1 NLSFTASKSN
11 TDPSIYTA
19 TITIPAVSCST
30 TNIKYCGPPSMFV
43 RRNDGQEFEAHLRAS
58 TFGANC
64 SNPTTISCQDQGCTT
79 PPVLSGCPGQSSVT
93 FQCIADV
100 PAAATVTA
108 TDCKGIQVDVSFN
121 ETQSKPGSSCNNTIT
136 RTWTATDSF
145 GNTASCSQTITVN
158 DTTPP

>member
-1 NLSFTASKSN
+1 NLSLQSVVKAGTACVSGPIGNGVQSWDIQPGGTYTLTFKLLGTSDLCPTPSPETLTLTLSASFGNLSFTPSKSN

-93 FQCIADV
+93 FQ
-100 PAAATVTA
+100 
-108 TDCKGIQVDVSFN
+108 
-121 ETQSKPGSSCNNTIT
+121 
-136 RTWTATDSF
+136 
-145 GNTASCSQTITVN
+145 
-158 DTTPP
+158 